1 MKLSSILASVILW
14 VYVFLIL
21 ALLLSS
27 PVEMIRCLWHQIY
40 GEWQRYSFGSAVQV
54 EELAEGRERDVEAYL
69 GCRHFKYKGF
79 KEADKISKSWGDHME
94 K

>member
-1 MKLSSILASVILW
+1 MGNGRDV
-14 VYVFLIL
+14 
-21 ALLLSS
+21 LLD
-27 PVEMIRCLWHQIY
+27 QQY
-40 GEWQRYSFGSAVQV
+40 KK